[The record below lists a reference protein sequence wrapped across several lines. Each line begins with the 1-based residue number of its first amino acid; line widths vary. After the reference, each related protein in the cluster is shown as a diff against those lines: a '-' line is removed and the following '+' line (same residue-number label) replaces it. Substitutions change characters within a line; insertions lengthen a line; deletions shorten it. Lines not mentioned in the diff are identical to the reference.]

1 MILPKKTPIS
11 LLAKVVT
18 FFRVIKKILTDILRP
33 KNTLA
38 MFLNGFQPK
47 KRKKPLNRFSKKY
60 IKFYRHILNSKF
72 LVNESI
78 FVTFANFK
86 VFFQDFSGISKN
98 GHL

>member
-47 KRKKPLNRFSKKY
+47 KRKKPLTSVRVVDYIKIIQAYGDIKNDVTKY
-60 IKFYRHILNSKF
+60 IQILR
-72 LVNESI
+72 I
-78 FVTFANFK
+78 
-86 VFFQDFSGISKN
+86 
-98 GHL
+98 